1 MSLRKLSWTVL
12 AVVACIAASG
22 GVIDGIS
29 EEQADEALKRALVTF
44 AVARTLNGVISVAQ
58 GTEVAVEPAGVGVTM
73 TVGEVLDPINDLVE
87 RFSGVM
93 LVAASSIGLQILL
106 LNITGW
112 WGVTAL
118 LVLSAIAALA
128 ALWWPGKLAETR
140 RAMAL
145 QVFLVVLIIRFA
157 VPAVVLA
164 TNLVFDVFLEPGQQ
178 AATAALESTQS
189 EIDQLSDEAPLEPVG
204 DQSWMERLGSAIGE
218 SLQSMQVTE
227 RLSRLKDS
235 ASDASEHIVSLIAI
249 FVLQTIILPVAF
261 IWLLVELLKGIA
273 SRAIRPR

>member
-1 MSLRKLSWTVL
+1 MSLRKAGWTL
-12 AVVACIAASG
+12 FAIVACIAASG
-22 GVIDGIS
+22 NVVDAVS
-29 EEQADEALKRALVTF
+29 EDQADKALKRALVTF

-73 TVGEVLDPINDLVE
+73 TVGEVLDPVNDLVE

-118 LVLSAIAALA
+118 LVVSAVLALA
-128 ALWWPGKLAETR
+128 ALWWPGQLSDKR

-145 QVFLVVLIIRFA
+145 QVFLVVLLVRFA
-157 VPAVVLA
+157 VPAIVIA
-164 TNLVFDVFLEPGQQ
+164 TNLVFDAFLEPQQQ

-189 EIDQLSDEAPLEPVG
+189 EIERFSDEPPRPAS
-204 DQSWMERLGSAIGE
+204 DQSWMERLGSAIDE
-218 SLQSMQVTE
+218 SLKSMQVTE
-227 RLSRLKDS
+227 RLSRLQDS
-235 ASDASEHIVSLIAI
+235 ASSASEHIVSLIAI

-261 IWLLVELLKGIA
+261 VWLLVELLKGIA
-273 SRAIRPR
+273 ARVFRP